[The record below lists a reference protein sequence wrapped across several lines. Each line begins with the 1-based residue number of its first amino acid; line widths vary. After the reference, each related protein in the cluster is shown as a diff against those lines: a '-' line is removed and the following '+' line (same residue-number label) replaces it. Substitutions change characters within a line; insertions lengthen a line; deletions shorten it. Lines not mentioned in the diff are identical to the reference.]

1 MAIMPTERDYSP
13 IGRDAEAATRNG
25 LAAAAWYQTDIP
37 RKRMKE
43 LMRRSD
49 GPAIRDP
56 RYDHLARGLCR
67 VRGWRLSHLGDR
79 TWWAVPFSSAT
90 ACSTGGPR
98 LQLSRIDRL

>member
-25 LAAAAWYQTDIP
+25 LAAAWYQTDIP

-49 GPAIRDP
+49 GPAIRDTIIW
-56 RYDHLARGLCR
+56 LAAFVVFGAGGYLTWGTGPCGRCR
-67 VRGWRLSHLGDR
+67 SHRLRRALRAGHD
-79 TWWAVPFSSAT
+79 
-90 ACSTGGPR
+90 CN
-98 LQLSRIDRL
+98 